1 MRSAAAKAAEG
12 RLMRLLIL
20 VPGRFVIGTK
30 RTSLESNDGARGE
43 GHGQGIP
50 AYVSRK
56 RAALEIAMTS
66 KGRDV

>member
-12 RLMRLLIL
+12 RLMCLLLL

-30 RTSLESNDGARGE
+30 PRDSLERPLVRGVKS
-43 GHGQGIP
+43 IP
-50 AYVSRK
+50 AFRK

-66 KGRDV
+66 KGPDV

>member
-12 RLMRLLIL
+12 RLMSIL
-20 VPGRFVIGTK
+20 APRRSVIGTK
-30 RTSLESNDGARGE
+30 RTSLESNDGVRGE

>member
-1 MRSAAAKAAEG
+1 MSILAPRRS
-12 RLMRLLIL
+12 
-20 VPGRFVIGTK
+20 VIGTK

>member
-30 RTSLESNDGARGE
+30 RRCPLERPMVRGVK
-43 GHGQGIP
+43 GIP
-50 AYVSRK
+50 AFRK